1 MGMILF
7 VVLGVAILLIL
18 VFLKKNKT
26 NNTLDRTAWDENERM
41 AIKILKQRLETGD
54 ITQEEYENKIK
65 EIETKRN
72 KS

>member
-1 MGMILF
+1 MILF

-18 VFLKKNKT
+18 VFLKKNKP